1 MFEILQVWQNKN
13 LDIGSKSSH
22 IDMYAHA
29 LVPSRQSRVRA
40 SGRHRRHL
48 RRFLFFGS

>member
-1 MFEILQVWQNKN
+1 MDLVDTLL
-13 LDIGSKSSH
+13 LDIILLLCCS
-22 IDMYAHA
+22 I
-29 LVPSRQSRVRA
+29 LTRVRA